1 MIPKLEFI
9 RMKKDVC
16 MIKCV
21 GKNNIQLIKKY
32 PNIKTI
38 YHLSHISHNRKIDK
52 ILNSSLEKEFI
63 PRVPDSIM
71 TGEDARINR
80 ICVSSSING
89 CLSAIGAIKDTIYC
103 VYEPK
108 NIKEVYI
115 YNDDLDK
122 YVPDAC
128 ITGELWVRNT
138 SIIFVRTK
146 VIKVIKSDIINKK
159 WAYRRFKNE
168 KYKYKSTEFSTE
180 CYNMKS
186 FNSLFEQEVKETNI
200 YDKHLLIDKTY
211 EFECIQY

>member
-1 MIPKLEFI
+1 
-9 RMKKDVC
+9 
-16 MIKCV
+16 
-21 GKNNIQLIKKY
+21 
-32 PNIKTI
+32 
-38 YHLSHISHNRKIDK
+38 
-52 ILNSSLEKEFI
+52 
-63 PRVPDSIM
+63 M
-71 TGEDARINR
+71 TGEDSRINR

-159 WAYRRFKNE
+159 WAYRCFKNE
-168 KYKYKSTEFSTE
+168 KYKYKPTEFSTE
-180 CYNMKS
+180 CYNMKPFPPAIS
-186 FNSLFEQEVKETNI
+186 RNNNKDHSNTWKHGQDGAQHAYYTQDNSC
-200 YDKHLLIDKTY
+200 YKHDGL
-211 EFECIQY
+211 